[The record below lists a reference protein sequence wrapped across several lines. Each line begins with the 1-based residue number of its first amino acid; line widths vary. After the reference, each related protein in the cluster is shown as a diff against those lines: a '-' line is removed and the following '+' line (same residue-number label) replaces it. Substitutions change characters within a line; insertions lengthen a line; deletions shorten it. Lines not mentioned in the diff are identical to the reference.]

1 LNYKYK
7 FNKAYVL
14 SSVFR
19 GEQMNRKFLFLAI
32 ALIIVIAEPIVAAAV
47 NQTQTIH
54 VTGNAKYP
62 HNLPP
67 QSTPTPAPTQAANT
81 PSVQFSLFFPNGTA
95 FPTAVSNNEITT
107 VVVDPMSGH
116 NGGWIPTLVVVRNDG
131 IVPITVNATVTNKN
145 VPSNLD
151 LTLNCGFYGIIT
163 GDFGADKATNQ
174 QPIQPGQTYY
184 MSLIA
189 FLTPNAY
196 NYQPD
201 QQFSYSFD
209 VTVTATQA

>member
-1 LNYKYK
+1 
-7 FNKAYVL
+7 
-14 SSVFR
+14 
-19 GEQMNRKFLFLAI
+19 MNRKFLFLAI
-32 ALIIVIAEPIVAAAV
+32 ALIIVIAVPIVAAAV

-54 VTGNAKYP
+54 VNGNAKYP

-67 QSTPTPAPTQAANT
+67 SSSPTPTPAAAVGT

-95 FPTAVSNNEITT
+95 FPSAVSNGEINTI
-107 VVVDPMSGH
+107 VIDPMSGH
-116 NGGWIPTLVVVRNDG
+116 NAGWIPTLVIVRNDG
-131 IVPITVNATVTNKN
+131 TVPITVNATIANKN

-151 LTLNCGFYGIIT
+151 LTLNCGFYGTIP
-163 GDFGADKATNQ
+163 GDFGSDKATNQ

-209 VTVTATQA
+209 VSVTATQA